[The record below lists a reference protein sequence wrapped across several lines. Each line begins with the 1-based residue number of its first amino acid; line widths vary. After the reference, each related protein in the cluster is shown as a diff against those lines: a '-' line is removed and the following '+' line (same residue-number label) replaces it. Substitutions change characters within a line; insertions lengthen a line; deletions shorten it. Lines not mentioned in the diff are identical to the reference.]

1 MKSYV
6 ITIMD
11 NEDSR
16 MVAERCIRYSSW
28 YNVNIK
34 NWPATTPKDDL
45 DKLYADEG
53 LSMDGLNEV
62 YSRTANCAAAFF
74 SHYSLWKKCVEDNET
89 FAIFEHDAVLNNKVP
104 EVHFDYVMNIGHP
117 SYGKWNT
124 PSTLGV
130 NKLTSKRYFP
140 GAHAYMVTPK
150 GAKKLI
156 EQAKICAKP
165 TDVFMNL
172 DDMPWLQEYY
182 PWPAMAKDEFTTIQK
197 QSGTTAKHNK
207 VKIINAV

>member
-1 MKSYV
+1 MKAYV

-11 NEDSR
+11 NEESK
-16 MVAERCIRYSSW
+16 MVADRCIRYSSW
-28 YNVNIK
+28 YDINIK
-34 NWPATTPKDDL
+34 HFPATTPKDDL
-45 DKLYADEG
+45 NSLFENEG

-62 YSRTANCAAAFF
+62 YSRTLNCAAAFF

-89 FAIFEHDAVLNNKVP
+89 YAIFEHDAVLNNRVP
-104 EVHFDYVMNIGHP
+104 DVYFDYVMNIGHP

-124 PSTLGV
+124 PPTLGV

-140 GAHAYMVTPK
+140 GAHAYLVKPE

-182 PWPAMAKDEFTTIQK
+182 PWPATAKDEFTTIPHEI
-197 QSGTTAKHNK
+197 GTHAKHNK
-207 VKIINAV
+207 VDITNA